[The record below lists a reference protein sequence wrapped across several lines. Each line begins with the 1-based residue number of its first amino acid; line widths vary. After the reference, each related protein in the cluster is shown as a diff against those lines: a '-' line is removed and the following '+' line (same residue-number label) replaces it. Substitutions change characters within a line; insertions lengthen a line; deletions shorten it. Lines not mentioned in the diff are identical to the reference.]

1 MGQQIIVFS
10 VIAIAMLLFIDGRI
24 RYDFVALLGMLV
36 LVVTGV
42 IIPENAFLGFSHP
55 AVITVAAVLV
65 ISSALIKTGAIDH
78 LVVLLN
84 RGTKS
89 NSMKLIGLM
98 LVTAVIS
105 GFMNNV
111 GALALIMPIAIS
123 VAKDSKIAPS
133 NFLMPIAFASLLGGM
148 MTEIGTPPNLII
160 SIYRTEAGMEPFAF
174 FDFTPVGIVMVII
187 GIIYMAMIGWRMIP
201 HRLSNDNEQLFHIDE
216 YLSEVL
222 VSRNCKMIGKSLRE
236 FYTVYKLD
244 INVIGII
251 RNGRKII
258 APLANEQLVIDDVL
272 ILKAVP
278 TELTDLVEKTGMTL
292 KGSKLDEMDLG
303 EKFNIKELAL
313 VEVVLRGE
321 SPLIGRNAV
330 EAQLRNRFNVNLV
343 AVSRKGTSSIRRLKA
358 FKFRP
363 GDILL
368 IQVPESMLHD
378 TYSKLRC
385 LPLAERGVSIN
396 TDKSK
401 RNQYIALGIF
411 ATSITLTTFG
421 LLPVQIAFMIAAL
434 LMVLFDIIT
443 AREFYDAIEWPT
455 IIMLGAFLPVGSALQ
470 SSGSSD
476 TIANF
481 LVQFS
486 LNNSPGFTIAA
497 LMTLTMVL
505 TNLINNAAAAVL
517 MAPIA
522 LSLSAFMGVSP
533 DPFLMSVCV
542 ASSSAFLTPIGHQSN
557 MLVMGPGGYQFR
569 DYWKVGLPLSILII
583 VVGTPLILLVWP
595 F

>member
-1 MGQQIIVFS
+1 MDQQIIVFL

-24 RYDFVALLGMLV
+24 RYDFVALLGLLV

-42 IIPENAFLGFSHP
+42 IIPEDAFLGFSHP

-84 RGTKS
+84 RSTKS
-89 NSMKLIGLM
+89 SSVKLIGLM
-98 LVTAVIS
+98 LITAIIS

-123 VAKDSKIAPS
+123 VAKDSKISPS

-160 SIYRTEAGMEPFAF
+160 SIYRTQAGMEPFAF
-174 FDFTPVGIVMVII
+174 FDFAPVGVVMVIV
-187 GIIYMAMIGWRMIP
+187 GIAYMALIGWRLIP
-201 HRLSNDNEQLFHIDE
+201 HRLSNDDEQLFHIDE

-222 VSRNCKMIGKSLRE
+222 VTSKCKMIGKTLRE

-244 INVIGII
+244 VNVIGII

-258 APLANEQLVIDDVL
+258 APLANEQLVVEDIL

-292 KGSKLDEMDLG
+292 KGSKIDDMGLG
-303 EKFNIKELAL
+303 EDITIKDLAL

-321 SPLIGRNAV
+321 SPLVGRNAV

-343 AVSRKGTSSIRRLKA
+343 AVSRKGTSSIRRLKS

-368 IQVPESMLHD
+368 IQVPESMLQD

-411 ATSITLTTFG
+411 VTSIIMTTFG
-421 LLPVQIAFMIAAL
+421 LLPVQIAFTIAAL

-443 AREFYDAIEWPT
+443 ARDFYDAIEWPT

-486 LNNSPGFTIAA
+486 LNFSPMYTIAA
-497 LMTLTMVL
+497 LMTLTMLL

-522 LSLSAFMGVSP
+522 LSLSSFMGVSP

-583 VVGTPLILLVWP
+583 IVGTPLILFVWP

>member
-1 MGQQIIVFS
+1 MGQQIIVFT

-24 RYDFVALLGMLV
+24 RYDFVALLGLLV

-42 IIPENAFLGFSHP
+42 IIPEEAFLGFSHP

-78 LVVLLN
+78 LVELLN

-89 NSMKLIGLM
+89 NSVKLIGLM
-98 LVTAVIS
+98 LVTAIIS

-123 VAKDSKIAPS
+123 VAKDSKLPPS

-174 FDFTPVGIVMVII
+174 FDFAPVGIVMVII
-187 GIIYMAMIGWRMIP
+187 GITYMALIGWRLIP
-201 HRLSNDNEQLFHIDE
+201 HRLTNKNEQLFDIDE

-222 VSRNCKMIGKSLRE
+222 VSENCKMIGKTLRD
-236 FYTVYKLD
+236 FYTIYKLE
-244 INVIGII
+244 INVIGIV

-258 APLANEQLVIDDVL
+258 APLANEQVILGDIL
-272 ILKAVP
+272 ILKAIP
-278 TELTDLVEKTGMTL
+278 TDLTELIKKTGMTL
-292 KGSKLDEMDLG
+292 KGAKLEELGFG
-303 EKFNIKELAL
+303 EKFSIKDLAL
-313 VEVVLRGE
+313 VEVVLRGD

-330 EAQLRNRFNVNLV
+330 ETQLRNRFNINLV
-343 AVSRKGTSSIRRLKA
+343 AVSRKGTSSTRRLKS
-358 FKFRP
+358 FRFRS

-368 IQVPESMLHD
+368 IQVPESILQD
-378 TYSKLRC
+378 TFSKLRC
-385 LPLAERGVSIN
+385 LPLAERGVSIK

-401 RNQYIALGIF
+401 KKQYLALGIF
-411 ATSITLTTFG
+411 ATSIALTTLG
-421 LLPVQIAFMIAAL
+421 ILPVQIAFTIAAL
-434 LMVLFDIIT
+434 LMILLNIIN

-455 IIMLGAFLPVGSALQ
+455 IIMLGAFLPVGGALQ

-476 TIANF
+476 SIANF

-486 LNNSPGFTIAA
+486 INFSPLYTIAA
-497 LMTLTMVL
+497 LMTLTILL

-522 LSLSAFMGVSP
+522 LSLASFMGVSS

-569 DYWKVGLPLSILII
+569 DYWKVGLPLSILVII
-583 VVGTPLILLVWP
+583 IGAPLIVLVWP